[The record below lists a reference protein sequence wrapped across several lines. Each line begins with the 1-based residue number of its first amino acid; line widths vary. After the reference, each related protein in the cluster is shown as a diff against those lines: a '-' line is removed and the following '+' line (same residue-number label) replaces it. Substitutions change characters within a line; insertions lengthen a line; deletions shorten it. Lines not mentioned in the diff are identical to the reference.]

1 MFVNPVRLESK
12 ATPSMKR
19 IYKGYREI
27 NEPLVDNTRKLS
39 KVLVALGVIMT
50 AGIGIGMAATKR
62 NAKQAEKIIVQAG
75 NDISDVASSSKTA
88 AKAIEVV
95 QEVTENL
102 QNKVSGTIQ
111 EVAEDTQNKVAVK
124 VTETV
129 DVKPEK
135 IQDTLEDAFEEF
147 QKSINETSQNATE
160 KTKKAS
166 ADLFEDFE
174 FTIEK
179 KSDDRAVREIRE
191 RMSNE
196 FSEKVA
202 QATDEYQYRINNGL
216 RLSDRV
222 KALKDSGAE
231 REANIAVSKMR
242 SLQLNT
248 LSNNQ
253 INALSDETL
262 EHLLFSPAHA
272 KGKLRNMKFLKSL
285 TPEQLIRIQ
294 TDKHRLYA
302 LYEVIESDTK
312 GYGLDCMINSLR
324 NF

>member
-1 MFVNPVRLESK
+1 MFVNPVRLEGK

-19 IYKGYREI
+19 SYKGYREI

-75 NDISDVASSSKTA
+75 NDISDVVSSSKTA
-88 AKAIEVV
+88 AKAMEVV
-95 QEVTENL
+95 QEVA
-102 QNKVSGTIQ
+102 G
-111 EVAEDTQNKVAVK
+111 DTQNKVAAK

-129 DVKPEK
+129 EVKPEK
-135 IQDTLEDAFEEF
+135 IQNTIEDAFEEF
-147 QKSINETSQNATE
+147 QKSINETSQKATE
-160 KTKKAS
+160 KSKKATT
-166 ADLFEDFE
+166 DLLGDFE
-174 FTIEK
+174 FTLEK
-179 KSDDRAVREIRE
+179 HPDDRSVREIRE

-202 QATDEYQYRINNGL
+202 QATDEYQYRINNGF

-253 INALSDETL
+253 INALNDETL
-262 EHLLFSPAHA
+262 EHLLFSPAYA
-272 KGKLRNMKFLKSL
+272 QGKLRNMKFLKSL

-294 TDKHRLYA
+294 TDKRRLNT
-302 LYEVIESDTK
+302 LYEVIEGNTK

-324 NF
+324 NV